1 MSLMGRVMALDPG
14 TVRIGVAV
22 SDPVGITA
30 QPHSSL
36 DATSD
41 ELMAEIQRIV
51 TELEVEHVVV
61 GLPVSLDGSEGEAAA
76 SARAFAARVAE
87 AVDVDVELHDERFSS
102 VTAERAMLEGGAS
115 RATRRQKRDRV
126 AAAVFLQSYLDGRR

>member
-1 MSLMGRVMALDPG
+1 MGRVMALDPG

-22 SDPVGITA
+22 SDPIGLTA

-36 DATSD
+36 DAASD
-41 ELMAEIQRIV
+41 DLIPEIRRLIA
-51 TELEVEHVVV
+51 ELEVEHVIV
-61 GLPVSLDGSEGEAAA
+61 GLPVSLDGSEGEAAEA
-76 SARAFAARVAE
+76 ARAFAARVAE
-87 AVDVDVELHDERFSS
+87 AIDVDVELHDERFSS
-102 VTAERAMLEGGAS
+102 VTAEQVMLEGGAS